1 MSVSEPVHHFSLQSA
16 NNEKLDNEKL
26 AMLCGQFNEN
36 IKQVEKYFDTRIMH
50 RGGDFTVFGSKSLTS
65 RVETVIQDLYAHV
78 AEGDE
83 LDTAAVHVALQHLSQ
98 NSVEVEQVMVV
109 RTPQAKV
116 RLRNPRQQAYAR
128 NIITNDIN
136 FAVGPAG
143 TGKTYLAVACAVEA
157 LEKEEISKIVL
168 VRPAVEAGERL
179 GFLPGD
185 LEQKV
190 DPYLRPLYDALY
202 EMLGF
207 ERVDRLL
214 ERHVIEIAPLAYM
227 RGRTLNDAMAILDEA
242 QNTTEEQMRM
252 FLTRIGFGSRAI
264 ITGDVTQTD
273 LPRSQRSGLAH
284 AIEVLKSIPE
294 IKFTYFQTRDVVRH
308 PLVQKIVEAYQLTDK
323 KESDKNVTDD

>member
-1 MSVSEPVHHFSLQSA
+1 MSVSEPVHHFSLQFS
-16 NNEKLDNEKL
+16 NNEQLDNEKL

-36 IKQVEKYFDTRIMH
+36 IKQIEKYFDTRIMH
-50 RGGDFTVFGSKSLTS
+50 RGGDFTVFGSKALTS
-65 RVETVIQDLYAHV
+65 RVETVIQDLYAHA
-78 AEGDE
+78 AEGEE
-83 LDTAAVHVALQHLSQ
+83 LDTATVHVALQHLSQ
-98 NSVEVEQVMVV
+98 NSAEVEEVIVV
-109 RTPQAKV
+109 RTPRAKV
-116 RLRNPRQQAYAR
+116 RLRNPRQQSYAR

-136 FAVGPAG
+136 FAIGPAG

-252 FLTRIGFGSRAI
+252 FLTRIGCGSRAI

-273 LPRSQRSGLAH
+273 LPRSQRSGLSH
-284 AIEVLKSIPE
+284 AIEVLSKISE
-294 IKFTYFQTRDVVRH
+294 IKFNYFKSSDVVRH
-308 PLVQKIVEAYQLTDK
+308 PLVQKIVEAYQLSDV
-323 KESDKNVTDD
+323 KENDNRE

>member
-1 MSVSEPVHHFSLQSA
+1 MSVSEPVHHFSLQFA
-16 NNEKLDNEKL
+16 NNGQLDNDKL

-36 IKQVEKYFDTRIMH
+36 IKQIEKYFDTRIMH
-50 RGGDFTVFGSKSLTS
+50 RGADFTVFGSKATTS
-65 RVETVIQDLYAHV
+65 KVETIIQDLYAHA
-78 AEGDE
+78 AEGEE
-83 LDTAAVHVALQHLSQ
+83 LDTATVHVALQHLSQ
-98 NSVEVEQVMVV
+98 NSAKVDKVIVV
-109 RTPQAKV
+109 RTPRAKV

-136 FAVGPAG
+136 FAIGPAG

-214 ERHVIEIAPLAYM
+214 ERHIIEIAPLAYM

-252 FLTRIGFGSRAI
+252 FLTRIGCGSRAI

-273 LPRSQRSGLAH
+273 LPRSQRSGLSH
-284 AIEVLKSIPE
+284 AIEVLSKIPE
-294 IKFTYFQTRDVVRH
+294 IKFNYFKSSDVVRH
-308 PLVQKIVEAYQLTDK
+308 PLVQKIVEAYQLSDI
-323 KESDKNVTDD
+323 KENDNRD

>member
-1 MSVSEPVHHFSLQSA
+1 MSVSEPVHHFSLQSS
-16 NNEKLDNEKL
+16 DNKIL
-26 AMLCGQFNEN
+26 ATLCGQFDTN
-36 IKQVEKYFDTRIMH
+36 IKQIEKYFDTKIMH
-50 RGGDFTVFGSKSLTS
+50 RAGDFTVFGGKKLTHK
-65 RVETVIQDLYAHV
+65 VEAVVQDLYAHV
-78 AEGDE
+78 VDGEE
-83 LDTAAVHVALQHLSQ
+83 LDTVAVHIALQHLSQ
-98 NSVEVEQVMVV
+98 KKGEADEIMTI
-109 RTPQAKV
+109 RTPRAKV

-128 NIITNDIN
+128 NIISHDIN
-136 FAVGPAG
+136 FAIGPAG
-143 TGKTYLAVACAVEA
+143 TGKTYIAVACAVEA
-157 LEKEEISKIVL
+157 LEKEEVSRIVL

-214 ERHVIEIAPLAYM
+214 ERHIIEIAPLAYM

-252 FLTRIGFGSRAI
+252 FLTRIGCGSRAI

-273 LPRSQRSGLAH
+273 LPRSQRSGLVH
-284 AIEVLKSIPE
+284 TIDVLSGISE
-294 IKFTYFQTRDVVRH
+294 IKFNYFNSTDVVRH
-308 PLVQKIVEAYQLTDK
+308 PLVQKIVEAYQLVDEK
-323 KESDKNVTDD
+323 KISGANGDVAED

>member
-1 MSVSEPVHHFSLQSA
+1 MSVSEPVHHFSLQSS
-16 NNEKLDNEKL
+16 DNKIL
-26 AMLCGQFNEN
+26 ATLCGQFDTN
-36 IKQVEKYFDTRIMH
+36 IKQIEKYFDTKIMH
-50 RGGDFTVFGSKSLTS
+50 RAGDFTVFGGKKLTHK
-65 RVETVIQDLYAHV
+65 VEAVVQDLYAHV
-78 AEGDE
+78 VDGEE
-83 LDTAAVHVALQHLSQ
+83 LDTVAVHIALQHLSQ
-98 NSVEVEQVMVV
+98 KKGEADEIMTI
-109 RTPQAKV
+109 RTPRAKV

-128 NIITNDIN
+128 NIISHDIN
-136 FAVGPAG
+136 FAIGPAG
-143 TGKTYLAVACAVEA
+143 TGKTYIAVACAVEA
-157 LEKEEISKIVL
+157 LEKEEVSRIVL

-214 ERHVIEIAPLAYM
+214 ERHIIEIAPLAYM

-252 FLTRIGFGSRAI
+252 FLTRIGCGSRSI

-273 LPRSQRSGLAH
+273 LPRSQRSGLVH
-284 AIEVLKSIPE
+284 AIDVLSGISE
-294 IKFTYFQTRDVVRH
+294 IKFNYFYSTDVVRH
-308 PLVQKIVEAYQLTDK
+308 PLVQKIVEAYQLVDEK
-323 KESDKNVTDD
+323 KISGANGDVAED

>member
-1 MSVSEPVHHFSLQSA
+1 MSVSEPVHHFSLQSS
-16 NNEKLDNEKL
+16 DNKIL
-26 AMLCGQFNEN
+26 ATLCGQFDTN
-36 IKQVEKYFDTRIMH
+36 IKQIEKYFDTKIMH
-50 RGGDFTVFGSKSLTS
+50 RAGDFTVFGGKKLTHK
-65 RVETVIQDLYAHV
+65 VEAVVQDLYAHV
-78 AEGDE
+78 VDGEE
-83 LDTAAVHVALQHLSQ
+83 LDTVAVHIALQHLSQ
-98 NSVEVEQVMVV
+98 RKGEADEIMTI
-109 RTPQAKV
+109 RTPRAKV

-128 NIITNDIN
+128 NIISYDIN
-136 FAVGPAG
+136 FAIGPAG
-143 TGKTYLAVACAVEA
+143 TGKTYIAVACAVEA
-157 LEKEEISKIVL
+157 LEKEEVSRIVL

-214 ERHVIEIAPLAYM
+214 ERHIIEIAPLAYM

-252 FLTRIGFGSRAI
+252 FLTRIGCGSRAI

-273 LPRSQRSGLAH
+273 LPRSQRSGLVH
-284 AIEVLKSIPE
+284 AIDVLSGISE
-294 IKFTYFQTRDVVRH
+294 IKFNYFNSTDVVRH
-308 PLVQKIVEAYQLTDK
+308 PLVQKIVEAYQLVDEK
-323 KESDKNVTDD
+323 KISGANGDVAED

>member
-1 MSVSEPVHHFSLQSA
+1 MSESEPVHHFSLQPAS
-16 NNEKLDNEKL
+16 NEKL
-26 AMLCGQFNEN
+26 ALLCGQFNEN

-50 RGGDFTVFGSKSLTS
+50 RGGDFTVFGNKGLTS
-65 RVETVIQDLYAHV
+65 RVETVIKDLYAHA
-78 AEGDE
+78 AEGE
-83 LDTAAVHVALQHLSQ
+83 VLDTSTVHVTLQHLSQ
-98 NSVEVEQVMVV
+98 NSNKNEEVMVV
-109 RTPQAKV
+109 RTPRAKV

-136 FAVGPAG
+136 FAIGPAG
-143 TGKTYLAVACAVEA
+143 TGKTYIAVACAIEA
-157 LEKEEISKIVL
+157 LEKEEISKIIL

-252 FLTRIGFGSRAI
+252 FLTRIGCSSRAI

-273 LPRSQRSGLAH
+273 LPRSQGSGLKH

-294 IKFTYFQTRDVVRH
+294 IKFNYFQTSDVVRH
-308 PLVQKIVEAYQLTDK
+308 PLVQKIVEAYQKTDK
-323 KESDKNVTDD
+323 KESDKNAADD

>member
-1 MSVSEPVHHFSLQSA
+1 MSVSEPVCHFSLQSV
-16 NNEKLDNEKL
+16 NNEKLARL
-26 AMLCGQFNEN
+26 SGQFNEN
-36 IKQVEKYFDTRIMH
+36 IKQIEKYFDTRILH
-50 RGGDFTVFGSKSLTS
+50 RGGDFTVFGGKALTS
-65 RVETVIQDLYAHV
+65 RVEAVIH
-78 AEGDE
+78 E
-83 LDTAAVHVALQHLSQ
+83 LFARAAAGEELNTSSVHVALQHLSQ
-98 NSVEVEQVMVV
+98 SSNNTDEVMII

-116 RLRNPRQQAYAR
+116 RLRNPRQQDYAR
-128 NIITNDIN
+128 NIITSDIN
-136 FAVGPAG
+136 FAIGPAG

-157 LEKEEISKIVL
+157 LEKEEIAKIVL

-207 ERVDRLL
+207 ERVERLL

-227 RGRTLNDAMAILDEA
+227 RGRTLSEAMVILDEA

-252 FLTRIGFGSRAI
+252 FLTRIGCGSRAI
-264 ITGDVTQTD
+264 ITGDITQTD

-284 AIEVLKSIPE
+284 AIEVLKGIPD
-294 IKFTYFQTRDVVRH
+294 IKFNYFQTSDVVRH
-308 PLVQKIVEAYQLTDK
+308 PLVQKIVEAYQKSDK
-323 KESDKNVTDD
+323 KESAKNASDD

>member
-1 MSVSEPVHHFSLQSA
+1 MSVSEPVHHFSLQSS
-16 NNEKLDNEKL
+16 DNKIL
-26 AMLCGQFNEN
+26 ATLCGQFDTN
-36 IKQVEKYFDTRIMH
+36 IKQIEKYFDTKIMH
-50 RGGDFTVFGSKSLTS
+50 RAGDFTVFGGKKLTHK
-65 RVETVIQDLYAHV
+65 VEAVVQDLYAHV
-78 AEGDE
+78 VDGEE
-83 LDTAAVHVALQHLSQ
+83 LDTVAVHIALQHLSQ
-98 NSVEVEQVMVV
+98 KKGEADEIMTI
-109 RTPQAKV
+109 RTPRAKV

-128 NIITNDIN
+128 NIISHDIN
-136 FAVGPAG
+136 FAIGPAG
-143 TGKTYLAVACAVEA
+143 TGKTYIAVACAVEA
-157 LEKEEISKIVL
+157 LEKEEVSRIVL

-214 ERHVIEIAPLAYM
+214 ERHIIEIAPLAYM

-252 FLTRIGFGSRAI
+252 FLTRIGCGSRAI

-273 LPRSQRSGLAH
+273 LPRSQRSGLVH
-284 AIEVLKSIPE
+284 AIDVLSGISE
-294 IKFTYFQTRDVVRH
+294 IKFNYFYSTDVVRH
-308 PLVQKIVEAYQLTDK
+308 PLVQKIVEAYQLVDEK
-323 KESDKNVTDD
+323 KISGANGDVAED

>member
-1 MSVSEPVHHFSLQSA
+1 MSVSEPVHHFSLQFT
-16 NNEKLDNEKL
+16 NNEQLDNDKL

-36 IKQVEKYFDTRIMH
+36 IKQIEKYFDTRIMH
-50 RGGDFTVFGSKSLTS
+50 RGGDFTVFGNKATTSK
-65 RVETVIQDLYAHV
+65 VETVIQDLYAHA
-78 AEGDE
+78 AEGEE
-83 LDTAAVHVALQHLSQ
+83 LDTAMVHVALQHLSQ
-98 NSVEVEQVMVV
+98 NSAKVEEVIVV
-109 RTPQAKV
+109 RTPRAKV

-136 FAVGPAG
+136 FAIGPAG

-252 FLTRIGFGSRAI
+252 FLTRIGCGSRAI

-273 LPRSQRSGLAH
+273 LPRSQRSGLSH
-284 AIEVLKSIPE
+284 AIEVLSKIPE
-294 IKFTYFQTRDVVRH
+294 IKFNYFKSSDVVRH
-308 PLVQKIVEAYQLTDK
+308 PLVQKIVEAYQLSDI
-323 KESDKNVTDD
+323 KENDSRD